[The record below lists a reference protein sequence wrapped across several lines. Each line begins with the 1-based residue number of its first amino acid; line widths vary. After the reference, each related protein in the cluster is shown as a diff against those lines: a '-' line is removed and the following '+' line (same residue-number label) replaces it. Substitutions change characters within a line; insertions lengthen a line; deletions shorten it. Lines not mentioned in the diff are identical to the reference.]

1 MRIPHRPRRK
11 NSRTFTLEALEGR
24 ALLSTVS
31 QARADNPRNKPG
43 AAVAPS
49 AEAGNLRVV
58 KRISNRTYSRNGS
71 KLDAYVPVGATPP
84 EGGWPAIVAMPGG
97 GWKWASKDE
106 YGAGIAGIAKSGFVI
121 VPIEYA
127 FANDRPAWPAN
138 INDVRA
144 AIRWVRT
151 NAAKLNVNPNRI
163 ATMGESA
170 GGHLAA
176 LAAVLPDG
184 PVVKEGVNAAQSRA
198 IPGEVS
204 SRVQAAVVF
213 YGPTDLPLEWQQQP
227 EVRSYLSR
235 FLGGSLARRQGRY
248 VAASPISHVSS
259 DDPPVYIVQGTRDN
273 VIDESQSLNFAKAL
287 NAVGVPAT
295 VQLLEGAPH
304 GIRFGIKSDNMK
316 RLVSFLRQVL

>member
-1 MRIPHRPRRK
+1 MPQAPRHKRK
-11 NSRTFTLEALEGR
+11 TKHFLNLEPLEGR
-24 ALLSTVS
+24 ALLSTIAEPLPKPSNPPVRVRS
-31 QARADNPRNKPG
+31 LADEGTFR
-43 AAVAPS
+43 VA
-49 AEAGNLRVV
+49 
-58 KRISNRTYSRNGS
+58 KRMSNRTYSRNGS
-71 KLDAYVPVGATPP
+71 KLDVYAPAGATPP

-106 YGAGIAGIAKSGFVI
+106 YGAGIAGMAKYGYVI
-121 VPIEYA
+121 VAIEYA
-127 FANDRPAWPAN
+127 FSNDRPSWPAN

-144 AIRWVRT
+144 AIRWVRS
-151 NAAKLNVNPNRI
+151 NAAKLNVNPDRI

-184 PVVKEGVNAAQSRA
+184 PVKTEGANTARSRPV
-198 IPGEVS
+198 PGEIS

-227 EVRSYLSR
+227 EVRPYLAR
-235 FLGGSLARRQGRY
+235 FLGGTLAKREGRY

-259 DDPPVYIVQGTRDN
+259 DDPPVYLVQGTRDH
-273 VIDESQSLNFAKAL
+273 VVDSTQATNFADAL
-287 NAVGVPAT
+287 QKVGVNAK

-304 GIRFGIKSDNMK
+304 GIRFRIKSDNMRK
-316 RLVSFLRQVL
+316 LIRFLKENL